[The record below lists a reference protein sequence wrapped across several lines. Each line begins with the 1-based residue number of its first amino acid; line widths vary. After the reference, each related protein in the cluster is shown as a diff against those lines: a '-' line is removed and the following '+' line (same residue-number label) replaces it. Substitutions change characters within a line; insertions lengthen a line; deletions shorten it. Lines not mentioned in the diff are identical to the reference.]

1 MFLHKR
7 DYMEEKHVFKIA
19 YFMGNRREFFITEF
33 GYSERYRSRKVGPD
47 TRDLYLLHFEVKGHC
62 KFCDFDIHEGG
73 ACLLSANLVHAFRIV
88 DESTR
93 YWFCF
98 GGERAGEILSAFGI
112 PTDRHARLVI
122 NRPRELFSELARFF
136 ELAREF
142 SETVEG
148 EKYALSALMSALPR
162 LSVAEDS
169 VHSSADDYV
178 SRALRYMR
186 RNCHRSL
193 RMEGVAS
200 ILGLSEK
207 YFCRLF
213 KEKMGTSPKSY
224 FQRLRIEK
232 AKKLLLAGQSTVA
245 EVAAATGFSSATR
258 FSQAFSE
265 LCGIS
270 PSNFQKQARG
280 EK

>member
-7 DYMEEKHVFKIA
+7 DY
-19 YFMGNRREFFITEF
+19 ITEF

-62 KFCDFDIHEGG
+62 EFCDFDIHEGG

-88 DESTR
+88 DESTS

-162 LSVAEDS
+162 LSVAE
-169 VHSSADDYV
+169 
-178 SRALRYMR
+178 
-186 RNCHRSL
+186 
-193 RMEGVAS
+193 
-200 ILGLSEK
+200 
-207 YFCRLF
+207 
-213 KEKMGTSPKSY
+213 
-224 FQRLRIEK
+224 
-232 AKKLLLAGQSTVA
+232 
-245 EVAAATGFSSATR
+245 VAAATGFSSATR
-258 FSQAFSE
+258 FSQAFSGV
-265 LCGIS
+265 CGIS
-270 PSNFQKQARG
+270 PSGFQKQVRG
-280 EK
+280 KK

>member
-1 MFLHKR
+1 
-7 DYMEEKHVFKIA
+7 MEKNNVFKIA
-19 YFMGNRREFFITEF
+19 YFMGERRELFVTEF
-33 GYSERYRSRKVGPD
+33 GYSERYRSRRVGPD
-47 TRDLYLLHFEVKGHC
+47 TRGLYLLHFEVKGHC
-62 KFCDFDIHEGG
+62 EFGDFDVHEGD
-73 ACLLSANLVHAFRIV
+73 ACLLAPDLVHAFRIV
-88 DESTR
+88 DRSTR

-112 PTDRHARLVI
+112 PTDRHARLVVD
-122 NRPRELFSELARFF
+122 RPQELFSDLARFF
-136 ELAREF
+136 VLARQHKN
-142 SETVEG
+142 TAEG

-162 LSVAEDS
+162 LSVVEDS